1 MEVIL
6 LEKIENL
13 GNLGDKVNVRPGF
26 ARNYLVPQRKAK
38 YATLEN
44 IAEFESRRSELEQA
58 AAQSVS
64 QAEARR
70 GELDGVEVTITAK
83 AGNEGKLFGSVGT
96 ADIAQAVNE
105 IGVALEKRQLRLPA
119 GPLRVVGEY
128 DIEVHLHSDVN
139 TSIKVIIVP
148 EE

>member
-26 ARNYLVPQRKAK
+26 ARNYLVPQGKAK
-38 YATLEN
+38 YATPEN
-44 IAEFESRRSELEQA
+44 IAEFEARRSELEQA
-58 AAQSVS
+58 AAQSLS
-64 QAEARR
+64 QAEVRR
-70 GELDGVEVTITAK
+70 GELEGLEVTITAK
-83 AGNEGKLFGSVGT
+83 AGNEGKLFGSVGA

-105 IGVALEKRQLRLPA
+105 IGVTLEKRELRLPT

-128 DIEVHLHSDVN
+128 EIEVHLHSDVN
-139 TSIKVIIVP
+139 TAIKVIIVP
-148 EE
+148 EA